1 MPALT
6 SPEFEAATAEF
17 LQVNSI
23 PLQLAS
29 TRPRLG
35 DLKPGFAQGVRKVHT
50 PNLSAVFYLPE
61 KRHLYA
67 GIDTGELRLWD
78 FNAGSRKQAWL
89 LVGSHKGSITC
100 VIAVKPA
107 STIDAAAGLVLTGS
121 ADSSIKLWDVKLR
134 VQESHVCVQTLVG
147 HTGTVTSLVQKGACI
162 LSSSTD
168 CTIRIWKAVQGR
180 GMLIYP
186 WFEPQAVLVKMGG
199 WVTCMSY
206 AASARVGDFGTL
218 YAADAAAAIVK
229 INPCIV
235 DGPNVWKESSQI
247 QWKLTGT
254 ARDPKL
260 TTPLAFSRVH
270 DRSISHLR
278 YLAEEGLV
286 VTLAFDNSMRIFNA
300 VQSSV
305 KCTVVN
311 DTGGPFTGLEHDPI
325 RSQSPPAL
333 RLLAAVATDLPLPS
347 TPHKQHKPQL
357 LLIDRHHLHVW
368 DLAGDRFVARKRIS
382 QQPLLAI
389 FKSSGR
395 GEYGL
400 VSATA
405 VTVWRIEQDLDYRIV
420 LGGHTGPVIAVH
432 AVNGAVGESGSQ
444 DFRVLSGGQDNTI
457 RLWDPFKMVCLRVL
471 KETHSELTAL
481 TFFAAGN
488 SPITGHDDGSIRVWN
503 LESGTCIDLQ
513 HHTNTVTC
521 LAMAQVSEADELL
534 FSAGFDGCVCVW
546 DVRVGA
552 STTPHLMHHWP
563 AHPGSE
569 ILTILHDPMKNAII
583 TAGNDNS
590 IKTAFAAAAK

>member
-186 WFEPQAVLVKMGG
+186 WFEPQVQL
-199 WVTCMSY
+199 
-206 AASARVGDFGTL
+206 
-218 YAADAAAAIVK
+218 
-229 INPCIV
+229 
-235 DGPNVWKESSQI
+235 
-247 QWKLTGT
+247 
-254 ARDPKL
+254 
-260 TTPLAFSRVH
+260 TPLS
-270 DRSISHLR
+270 
-278 YLAEEGLV
+278 
-286 VTLAFDNSMRIFNA
+286 
-300 VQSSV
+300 
-305 KCTVVN
+305 
-311 DTGGPFTGLEHDPI
+311 
-325 RSQSPPAL
+325 
-333 RLLAAVATDLPLPS
+333 
-347 TPHKQHKPQL
+347 
-357 LLIDRHHLHVW
+357 
-368 DLAGDRFVARKRIS
+368 
-382 QQPLLAI
+382 
-389 FKSSGR
+389 KSSAKG
-395 GEYGL
+395 
-400 VSATA
+400 T
-405 VTVWRIEQDLDYRIV
+405 TYR
-420 LGGHTGPVIAVH
+420 AC
-432 AVNGAVGESGSQ
+432 
-444 DFRVLSGGQDNTI
+444 R
-457 RLWDPFKMVCLRVL
+457 
-471 KETHSELTAL
+471 
-481 TFFAAGN
+481 
-488 SPITGHDDGSIRVWN
+488 
-503 LESGTCIDLQ
+503 
-513 HHTNTVTC
+513 
-521 LAMAQVSEADELL
+521 
-534 FSAGFDGCVCVW
+534 
-546 DVRVGA
+546 
-552 STTPHLMHHWP
+552 
-563 AHPGSE
+563 
-569 ILTILHDPMKNAII
+569 
-583 TAGNDNS
+583 
-590 IKTAFAAAAK
+590 